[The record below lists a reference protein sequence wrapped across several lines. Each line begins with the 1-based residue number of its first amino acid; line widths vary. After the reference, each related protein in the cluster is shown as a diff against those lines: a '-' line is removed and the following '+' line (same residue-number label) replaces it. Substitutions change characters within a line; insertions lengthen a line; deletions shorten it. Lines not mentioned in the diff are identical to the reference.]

1 MISNQEEHWSQDSN
15 PQAWTSNNWKLILD
29 VDQLLKGDKPKA
41 PAAMSLCAAPA
52 SPPAAPPTEPPIVEA
67 AMICASQAIPLVR
80 LMGLRVNGFQA
91 DPMDLDPT
99 QEQELDKQ
107 DGDQAAKKRDA
118 QDGDQAAQME
128 SDAHD
133 GDHEVA
139 AQMERDAQDGDQVA
153 HMERHAQDGG
163 HEVAAQMERDAQDG
177 DQVNDGIT
185 PTSATATPSGG
196 EPLIEE
202 LNAQDGVEVAR
213 QVYLQAEWAEKVR
226 DEDAPVAPVATVVTV
241 EDATQLQSEDPGRRR
256 EMKSTTESTTT
267 KVERVRSRSRERQIT
282 TTTTVKTTI
291 TEIIEDL

>member
-1 MISNQEEHWSQDSN
+1 MISNQEHWSQDSN
-15 PQAWTSNNWKLILD
+15 PQSWTYNHWKLILD
-29 VDQLLKGDKPKA
+29 VDQLLKYDKPKA

-118 QDGDQAAQME
+118 QDGDQADQME

-133 GDHEVA
+133 GD
-139 AQMERDAQDGDQVA
+139 
-153 HMERHAQDGG
+153 

-196 EPLIEE
+196 EPIIEE

-226 DEDAPVAPVATVVTV
+226 DEDAPVAPVATVVTL
-241 EDATQLQSEDPGRRR
+241 EDATQLQSEDPERRR

-291 TEIIEDL
+291 TRIIEHL